1 MAASVQLCVAV
12 LFNSLVQVLFLLVEL
27 YLPGL
32 ERLLRKVQSLVFGN
46 SEGDA
51 VFFLDQAFQ
60 VLVSYDFLVSIASH
74 DCIPAAELEEVI
86 TEYSFIQ
93 EAVL

>member
-60 VLVSYDFLVSIASH
+60 VLVSDDLLVSIAAH
-74 DCIPAAELEEVI
+74 DSVPAAELEEVI